1 MTEQKLLDIA
11 GCLTHIQAE
20 KLAILLKIDRSEVSS
35 LRRAYADDAELF
47 AYQLLLKWWNACE
60 LSDFDAENE
69 IREALIAGHLAGIAR
84 TFIGLKDDEEQGN
97 NAAYSAKRD
106 DILVVLSEQYIMSI
120 VENLNHTQVEHL
132 AIKLGIRI
140 NVLESLRKIY
150 LEDAQLFGFHVVVQW
165 KDNSILSPDKQK
177 ELLASI
183 IESVHKT
190 SYQSYDSDDDDI
202 EVDSVTRI
210 NRINRFTASRKKSNY
225 NQNYMYVTN

>member
-1 MTEQKLLDIA
+1 MEMKTSMTEQKLLDIA

-84 TFIGLKDDEEQGN
+84 TFIGLKDDEEQ
-97 NAAYSAKRD
+97 
-106 DILVVLSEQYIMSI
+106 VLSEQYIMSI